1 MVSLSNQERL
11 PSGRDP
17 RGVLAAAPVLKTDR
31 LILRA
36 HTLADFAGC
45 FILWS
50 DPDVTRFIGG
60 RPSTA
65 EEIWSRMLRY
75 AGHWQ
80 LLGYGYFVVTDRET
94 GTIIGECGLANFHR
108 DIEPS
113 LGDTPEAGWVLLP
126 QYQRRGLARE
136 ALTAVLAWA
145 DTAKMPRTV
154 CMVDPENRASLRLA
168 TSVGYAEYART
179 TYKDSPS
186 ILLERVAK

>member
-1 MVSLSNQERL
+1 MSLSNHGSFVSAGALRVVRTTPPTLE
-11 PSGRDP
+11 
-17 RGVLAAAPVLKTDR
+17 TER
-31 LILRA
+31 LILRV

-50 DPDVTRFIGG
+50 DPDVTHFVGG

-145 DTAKMPRTV
+145 DAAKMPRTV

-168 TSVGYAEYART
+168 TSVGYSEYART
-179 TYKDSPS
+179 TYKDTPS
-186 ILLERVAK
+186 ILLERVAH